1 MTKRLMAGLA
11 LGFGLALTGAAQAQV
26 KLGLGG
32 PITGPNASFGAQIKN
47 GAEQAVE
54 DINAAGGVLGQKIQ
68 TTVGDDVSDPKQG
81 VSVANKVCRRRREM
95 GRRPLQLRRL
105 HPGIPASDVYLDG
118 NIIEVTP
125 A

>member
-1 MTKRLMAGLA
+1 MRLAFVFTVLA
-11 LGFGLALTGAAQAQV
+11 LLALPANPATAQLR
-26 KLGLGG
+26 LGLGG

-81 VSVANKVCRRRREM
+81 VSVAKQFVGE
-95 GRRPLQLRRL
+95 GVKW
-105 HPGIPASDVYLDG
+105 GEG
-118 NIIEVTP
+118 NFKL
-125 A
+125 